1 MNKVQQTKMRHI
13 LRLLEPT
20 IIILILIAS
29 TTLATF
35 LVNNYQIQQ
44 ITQNTIIVDPSTSFE
59 DIKNKVED
67 NQVVQIEGTI
77 NPYFVLKFDDNIYYS
92 SLKEYGFNYIVKF
105 NKSKLNF
112 TKQTFTGKILKFG
125 SYSPDIVKKLN
136 DPVNLQTA
144 NIDQFGQV
152 VMDQVTS
159 LTSGKF
165 DGAILINDGELI
177 DKNTIYFNI
186 SLFFIVALILL
197 ILVFRKQI
205 TKFNRSEKIADWKV
219 GK

>member
-92 SLKEYGFNYIVKF
+92 SLKEYGFNYIV
-105 NKSKLNF
+105 
-112 TKQTFTGKILKFG
+112 
-125 SYSPDIVKKLN
+125 
-136 DPVNLQTA
+136 
-144 NIDQFGQV
+144 
-152 VMDQVTS
+152 
-159 LTSGKF
+159 
-165 DGAILINDGELI
+165 
-177 DKNTIYFNI
+177 
-186 SLFFIVALILL
+186 
-197 ILVFRKQI
+197 
-205 TKFNRSEKIADWKV
+205 
-219 GK
+219 